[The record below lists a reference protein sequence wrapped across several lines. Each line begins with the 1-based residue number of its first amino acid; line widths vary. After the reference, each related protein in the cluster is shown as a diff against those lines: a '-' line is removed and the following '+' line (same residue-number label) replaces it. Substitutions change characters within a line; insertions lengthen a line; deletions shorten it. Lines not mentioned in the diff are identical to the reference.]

1 MTILQGLLSD
11 GKTLWLRNVNFH
23 NSGKYRL
30 WNVDLDLNLIKF
42 DFHSGKYRLW
52 NVDLDLNLIKFD
64 FHSGKY
70 RLWNVDLDLD
80 LIKFDFNS
88 GKYRLWNID
97 FHENKLLWHLFW
109 CLF

>member
-1 MTILQGLLSD
+1 MMRVIRDGFNLLD
-11 GKTLWLRNVNFH
+11 
-23 NSGKYRL
+23 
-30 WNVDLDLNLIKF
+30 F
-42 DFHSGKYRLW
+42 D
-52 NVDLDLNLIKFD
+52 LIKFD

-88 GKYRLWNID
+88 GKYRLWNMD

-109 CLF
+109 CLFQCFAEYFDDFDG

>member
-30 WNVDLDLNLIKF
+30 WNVDLD
-42 DFHSGKYRLW
+42 
-52 NVDLDLNLIKFD
+52 LIKFD